1 MLYCFYSLR
10 KHPVAVELNE
20 FSKKFPDYTFLKCHI
35 YPSLRSTDINYTETP
50 NILLTVSEN
59 EIYELR
65 A

>member
-50 NILLTVSEN
+50 NILLTVS
-59 EIYELR
+59 
-65 A
+65 